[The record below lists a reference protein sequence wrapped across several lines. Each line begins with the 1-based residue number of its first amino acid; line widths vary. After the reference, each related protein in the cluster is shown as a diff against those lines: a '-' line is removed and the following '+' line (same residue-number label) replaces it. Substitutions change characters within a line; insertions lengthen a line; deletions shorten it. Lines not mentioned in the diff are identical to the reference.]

1 MIMCQG
7 SFPPGCCQEGSTSL
21 NIRYP
26 VSESFNPHLIERTSV
41 PGIVIAWICRRSKLR
56 NWFPGCKCCC
66 FPWPSISN
74 HNLPHLRCFHL
85 SKKFSNFCCFW
96 LQKNTNRQVS
106 FPFLCQDQ
114 AYGSNFGDEMCHS
127 APTVK
132 FTRAKHMV
140 QVLVSSKHQSD
151 Q

>member
-66 FPWPSISN
+66 FPGLPSLITTCHTWGASISQKNSQTFAVFGCKKHQPASFVPFSLSRPSLWVEFRRWNVPFSPNGQIHTSKTHGAGPSI
-74 HNLPHLRCFHL
+74 F
-85 SKKFSNFCCFW
+85 
-96 LQKNTNRQVS
+96 
-106 FPFLCQDQ
+106 
-114 AYGSNFGDEMCHS
+114 
-127 APTVK
+127 
-132 FTRAKHMV
+132 
-140 QVLVSSKHQSD
+140 
-151 Q
+151 